1 MDVIRSYFDS
11 EIEKIKDKMFMF
23 GYITGTIITGA
34 LTIMISEWLK

>member
-23 GYITGTIITGA
+23 GFITGTVITGA
-34 LTIMISEWLK
+34 LAVMFVAWLK